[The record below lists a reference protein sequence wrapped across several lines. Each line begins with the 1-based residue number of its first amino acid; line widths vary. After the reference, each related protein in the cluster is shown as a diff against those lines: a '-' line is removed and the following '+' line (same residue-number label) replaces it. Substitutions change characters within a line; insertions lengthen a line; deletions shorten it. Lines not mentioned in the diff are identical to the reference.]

1 MEKYKQELKELII
14 EYQNIHDQFNTLEKQ
29 ITQQMSIHNQLR
41 NKLDKMREREKEIIN
56 NIEQE
61 TGEKMTGSKLSTLL
75 L

>member
-1 MEKYKQELKELII
+1 MEKYKHELKELIV

-61 TGEKMTGSKLSTLL
+61 TGEKMTGPKLSTLL
-75 L
+75 I

>member
-1 MEKYKQELKELII
+1 MEKYKQELKELIV

-61 TGEKMTGSKLSTLL
+61 TGEKVTGSKLSALL
-75 L
+75 I

>member
-1 MEKYKQELKELII
+1 MEKYKQELKELIV

>member
-1 MEKYKQELKELII
+1 MEKYKKELKELII

-61 TGEKMTGSKLSTLL
+61 TGEKITGSKLSTLL

>member
-29 ITQQMSIHNQLR
+29 ITQHMSIHNQLR
-41 NKLDKMREREKEIIN
+41 NKLDKMRQREKEIIN